1 MSVQR
6 VGSSLF
12 KFDSGIDGIV
22 RGSQAEQLPSA
33 EVGPASVAQ
42 KSLLDQLYALPNLED
57 YLWSQVAPEIGEA
70 ALLLPHRFWQAVESA
85 RERLLSV
92 AAGDA
97 RNARVLQRAVA
108 VLDDQSELFGL
119 LQQYRLTLVA
129 G

>member
-1 MSVQR
+1 
-6 VGSSLF
+6 
-12 KFDSGIDGIV
+12 
-22 RGSQAEQLPSA
+22 
-33 EVGPASVAQ
+33 VGPASVAQ

-70 ALLLPHRFWQAVESA
+70 ALLLPHRFWHAVENA
-85 RERLLSV
+85 RERLL
-92 AAGDA
+92 AAAAHDA

>member
-6 VGSSLF
+6 AGSSPF
-12 KFDSGIDGIV
+12 KFDKGIDLIV
-22 RGSQAEQLPSA
+22 RGAQDEPLPA
-33 EVGPASVAQ
+33 GELGPASAAQ

-70 ALLLPHRFWQAVESA
+70 SLLLPHRFWQAVNGA
-85 RERLLSV
+85 RERLL
-92 AAGDA
+92 AAAERDP
-97 RNARVLQRAVA
+97 RNARLLQRAVA
-108 VLDDQSELFGL
+108 VLDDQSELLGL